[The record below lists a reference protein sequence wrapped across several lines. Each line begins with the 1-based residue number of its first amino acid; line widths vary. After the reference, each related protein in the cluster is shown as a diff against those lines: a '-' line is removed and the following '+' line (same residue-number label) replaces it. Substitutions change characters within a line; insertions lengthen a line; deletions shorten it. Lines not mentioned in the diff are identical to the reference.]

1 MTTEQ
6 TTEQGETTP
15 ETTTQ
20 ETAPIRYGRPE
31 TIAATIAA
39 LIGALAHCERLD
51 RRDWAARHRASLQWI
66 GDNLLPS
73 GSGIDRGTTINVERS
88 TGDRLVLDVPF
99 HHMDGSGFYCGWTDY
114 QIIVRPDW
122 SGIRVDVKGRD
133 RNGIKDYLAET
144 YEDQLTR
151 TIRAR
156 YDVAADETTYERI
169 ADQG

>member
-6 TTEQGETTP
+6 TTDQGQTTP
-15 ETTTQ
+15 ETET
-20 ETAPIRYGRPE
+20 ETATIRYGRPE
-31 TIAATIAA
+31 TVATTIAG
-39 LIGALAHCERLD
+39 LIGALADCARLD

-88 TGDRLVLDVPF
+88 NADRLVLDVPF

-122 SGIRVDVKGRD
+122 SGIRIAVKGRD
-133 RNGIKDYLAET
+133 RDGIKDYLAET
-144 YEDQLTR
+144 YAYQLTR

-156 YDVAADETTYERI
+156 YAVGNEETTYERI
-169 ADQG
+169 ADQR